1 MIAALASLG
10 GVLKSR
16 DGMILT
22 LGFVLVAGSLVYNA
36 GDRHGS
42 QRAAVEQ
49 AKAIVKIT
57 EEGEKAQS
65 SLDKKVTGL
74 EARAKVRRAQSE
86 KKATDAVAHIQAN
99 EPQVDPVLVWADA
112 IDGLRDDRG
121 ASVTTP
127 THSRSL
133 GGDSGTVPTSGA
145 ASANSWAI

>member
-10 GVLKSR
+10 GILKSR
-16 DGMILT
+16 DGIVLM
-22 LGFVLVAGSLVYNA
+22 LGFVLLAGSLVYSA

-42 QRAAVEQ
+42 RRAAVEQ

-86 KKATDAVAHIQAN
+86 KKATDAVAHIHAN
-99 EPQVDPVLVWADA
+99 
-112 IDGLRDDRG
+112 
-121 ASVTTP
+121 
-127 THSRSL
+127 
-133 GGDSGTVPTSGA
+133 
-145 ASANSWAI
+145 